1 MSSLYEISNDILSIF
16 NDIEIAEGEVTD
28 EQYDALQIKQEE
40 LKEKLTNYVK
50 AIKSWEV
57 DEKAL
62 KDEKKRFNDRQNVL
76 KNRIERLK
84 SAALE
89 AVLVFGEHGKSN
101 MFIELPEFRLFSR
114 QSTSIEV
121 DENRINIFLSEFE
134 RYVRELVSQGIIY
147 TGQDVDL
154 QGILDCINANVKAE
168 RGDDFKPF
176 TLIDLTTMRISI
188 NTTMSI
194 YELFR
199 QGGSALTQYTNTP
212 FETTISNA
220 TTKDDWKTAIAISKQ
235 QETSEITV
243 AKEIINQN
251 LQIK

>member
-1 MSSLYEISNDILSIF
+1 MASLYEISNDILCIF
-16 NDIEIAEGEVTD
+16 NEVELNEGEITD
-28 EQYDALQIKQEE
+28 EQYDVLQIKQEE

-62 KDEKKRFNDRQNVL
+62 KDEKKRFNDRQNVF

-89 AVLVFGEHGKSN
+89 AVLTFGEHGKTN

-114 QSTSIEV
+114 QSTSIEI
-121 DENRINIFLSEFE
+121 DEARINIFLSEFE

-147 TGQDVDL
+147 TGEDVDL

-168 RGDDFKPF
+168 QGDNFEPF
-176 TLIDLTTMRISI
+176 TLTDLTTMRISV

-199 QGGSALTQYTNTP
+199 QGGDALSQYTKTP
-212 FETTISNA
+212 FNTFISNE
-220 TTKDDWKTAIAISKQ
+220 TVKDDWKTAISVAKQ
-235 QETSEITV
+235 QEISMPTI
-243 AKEIINQN
+243 AKEVINQN